1 MPHELILL
9 PMGAL
14 ALLTFLALMLI
25 PLRRFRAAF
34 AGQVRAEDFRY
45 GESPRVPGE
54 VSIPNRNYMNLLEL
68 PMLFYVVCVLNYVTS
83 PTVSTVTLALAWL
96 YVGLRTLHSLIHL
109 TYNNVM
115 HRLAMFVAGNV
126 VLATLWIAFF
136 AHPLRWHS

>member
-14 ALLTFLALMLI
+14 ALLTFLVLLLI
-25 PLRRFRAAF
+25 PIRRFRAAF
-34 AGQVRAEDFRY
+34 AGRVGAADFRY
-45 GESPRVPGE
+45 GESARVPGE

-83 PTVSTVTLALAWL
+83 PTVSAGTLALAWT
-96 YVGLRTLHSLIHL
+96 YVAFRALHSLIHL

-115 HRLAMFVAGNV
+115 HRQFEQV
-126 VLATLWIAFF
+126 
-136 AHPLRWHS
+136 